1 MNVMML
7 VDLSVII
14 FGLGLLWQAG
24 DHVVFYTIEIA
35 RRYNVSTFFLGFI
48 VLAIAAD
55 IPELAIAFTSAIQG
69 ASEVSVGDIIGANFT
84 DVALVVGSTLLL
96 AGNKISVK
104 KSDTRKLL
112 ITLFITAVVMAIVF
126 GLGVINRWHG
136 LMLIVIYMVAIV
148 WLWKTRDQDA
158 MHPEPPVV
166 IPEEH
171 IDANVNQDSMPVLLF
186 KLLISFIVV
195 TLSSGMTVHFAV
207 ALATKLQVPL
217 EIIGATIL
225 GVGTSL
231 PELALSLNALRRGDY
246 GLALG
251 PTLGTVLGQT
261 TFILGT
267 LAVLSKNP
275 VSVAGL
281 DWAFW
286 FMFAAFGVIAYGLV
300 RGEKMGR
307 GTGAV
312 LISLFAAYLGYQARF
327 GL

>member
-1 MNVMML
+1 ML
-7 VDLSVII
+7 GDLSVII
-14 FGLGLLWQAG
+14 LGLGLLWQAG
-24 DHVVFYTIEIA
+24 DHVVYYTIEIA

-112 ITLFITAVVMAIVF
+112 ITLFVTALVMLTVF

-136 LMLIVIYMVAIV
+136 LMLIGIYMVAIV
-148 WLWKTRDQDA
+148 WLWKTRDDQD
-158 MHPEPPVV
+158 EQ
-166 IPEEH
+166 IQS
-171 IDANVNQDSMPVLLF
+171 VNEGLSQDSILVLVL
-186 KLLISFIVV
+186 KLLVSFIVV
-195 TLSSGMTVHFAV
+195 TLSSGATVHYAV
-207 ALATKLQVPL
+207 VLATKLQVPL

-267 LAVLSKNP
+267 LAVLSDKP

-312 LISLFAAYLGYQARF
+312 LISLFAAYLSYQARF

>member
-24 DHVVFYTIEIA
+24 DYVVYYTIEIA

-96 AGNKISVK
+96 AGNKISMK
-104 KSDTRKLL
+104 KSDTQKLL
-112 ITLFITAVVMAIVF
+112 CTLFLTAVVMAVVF
-126 GLGVINRWHG
+126 GLGQINRWHG
-136 LMLIVIYMVAIV
+136 LMLIGIYAIAIV
-148 WLWKTRDQDA
+148 WLWKTRDKEDT
-158 MHPEPPVV
+158 MHHAAPVV
-166 IPEEH
+166 GSDVIL
-171 IDANVNQDSMPVLLF
+171 DSMPLLLL
-186 KLLISFIVV
+186 KLLISFVVV

-267 LAVLSKNP
+267 LAVLSDKP
-275 VSVAGL
+275 VMLSGL

-286 FMFAAFGVIAYGLV
+286 FMFAAFAIIAYGLV

>member
-7 VDLSVII
+7 LDFSVVIV
-14 FGLGLLWQAG
+14 GLGLLWQAG
-24 DHVVFYTIEIA
+24 DYVVHYTIEIA
-35 RRYNVSTFFLGFI
+35 NKYNVSTFFLGFI

-96 AGNKISVK
+96 AGNKITVK
-104 KSDTRKLL
+104 KSDTQKLL
-112 ITLFITAVVMAIVF
+112 CMLSLTAIVMLIVF
-126 GLGVINRWHG
+126 CLGSINRWHG
-136 LMLIVIYMVAIV
+136 LMLIGIYALSII
-148 WLWKTRDQDA
+148 WLWKTRDSHDIMGHDVA
-158 MHPEPPVV
+158 PVAQGQN
-166 IPEEH
+166 P
-171 IDANVNQDSMPVLLF
+171 ATASMPILLF
-186 KLLISFIVV
+186 KLLLSFIVV
-195 TLSSGMTVHFAV
+195 TLSSGMIVHFAV
-207 ALATKLQVPL
+207 SLATKLQVPL

-267 LAVLSKNP
+267 LAVLSDKP
-275 VSVAGL
+275 VNLTGL

-300 RGEKMGR
+300 RGERMGR

-312 LISLFAAYLGYQARF
+312 LISLFAAYLSYQARL